1 MLAPARAPAAP
12 TRPSPPPAP
21 PPRASAPR
29 ARRPRRGLVRALA
42 RQGADDGWYDAP
54 ATANFV
60 DVRSEDELR
69 HVMRTCYGNERASTL
84 LVVEFYARWCNSCRR
99 LYPRLCKLAA
109 QEQDVLFVKIDFDA
123 CKDLCR
129 ALGVHKLPYF
139 HLYNGSGARL
149 AEFSASLD
157 PAKFQRLTDAIDA
170 NRALRCA
177 VNPAASVA
185 DAALASVADAEPA
198 EPAASA
204 ETRTRST
211 KSASPALV
219 KLHRVTF
226 VWRGG
231 GEDVMLAGDV
241 AGGWTHQI
249 AMTRVDSDDA
259 RADASIPPTNARE
272 NGPRFVDAR
281 DDGSARVP
289 PPLSSPA
296 THACACVL
304 PTGTYRFKF
313 IVDGAWR
320 VSGAYPAVADADG
333 NVNNELAVG
342 AAHWPFE
349 WVRAPAFAGS
359 RFDGLGESS
368 DGDYPG
374 PPGRANDCVP
384 VAIESRAASEE
395 ELRRERA
402 EASASVRDAFRSKRR
417 GPGASKSSLGSGGS
431 SDGGLGGASS
441 SSALAAPVSP
451 GVAKAEAAEARRQSR
466 SFDPDYR
473 PPPSKAVAP
482 PKAAARTRTNAEG
495 DTDSDDSSPGA
506 SGGGAANP
514 ANPANQSNA
523 SEWPKKISA
532 GGRASFSTK
541 SERERRIADET
552 AQAFRAL
559 KFQREEAARQRK
571 LRGAA
576 LEDGTASGPGGGENP
591 NPGGG
596 LEGRLARIERI
607 LEDAGLG
614 DDQDRWLSEG

>member
-1 MLAPARAPAAP
+1 M
-12 TRPSPPPAP
+12 
-21 PPRASAPR
+21 
-29 ARRPRRGLVRALA
+29 
-42 RQGADDGWYDAP
+42 
-54 ATANFV
+54 
-60 DVRSEDELR
+60 
-69 HVMRTCYGNERASTL
+69 
-84 LVVEFYARWCNSCRR
+84 
-99 LYPRLCKLAA
+99 
-109 QEQDVLFVKIDFDA
+109 
-123 CKDLCR
+123 
-129 ALGVHKLPYF
+129 
-139 HLYNGSGARL
+139 
-149 AEFSASLD
+149 
-157 PAKFQRLTDAIDA
+157 
-170 NRALRCA
+170 
-177 VNPAASVA
+177 NPAASVA

-198 EPAASA
+198 EAAA
-204 ETRTRST
+204 EKQATRTRIT

-495 DTDSDDSSPGA
+495 DSDSDDSSPGA

-576 LEDGTASGPGGGENP
+576 LEDRTASGPGGGENP
-591 NPGGG
+591 TPGGG